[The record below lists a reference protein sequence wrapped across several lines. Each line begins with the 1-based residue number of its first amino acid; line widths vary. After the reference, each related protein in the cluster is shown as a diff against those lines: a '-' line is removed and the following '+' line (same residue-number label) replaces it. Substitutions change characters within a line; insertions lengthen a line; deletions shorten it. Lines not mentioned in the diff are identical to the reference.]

1 MFETLTER
9 FRSVFRTWKTKG
21 KLTEKDI
28 DEGLKEVK
36 RALIEADV
44 HLKVV
49 KYFVQEVKRRAL
61 EQPEIFASLTPEQH
75 LIKIVRD
82 TLTDILGETLQRFE
96 FPGKPL
102 TIILLV
108 GLQGSGKTTTAAKLA
123 VWTKEHGQLPALV
136 SADVYRP
143 AAIKQL
149 EILAQQAGCP
159 FISTSTDETP
169 ESIARKALRE
179 AKIQGYTTLIV
190 DTAGRLH
197 IDDAMMREA
206 KLMKDILNPH
216 WTLFVADAMTGQD
229 AVRSARAFHKNV
241 EFDGVILTKMDGDA
255 RGGAALSVKVVT
267 GKPILFVGVSEKLDG
282 IEPFHP
288 DRMAERILG
297 MGDILT
303 LIEKAEKTWEKEEAQ
318 KLQQKIL
325 KEEFTFE
332 ELLDQFRMIRKLG
345 SLQQLAGLIPG
356 FSGDMLEDFDERE
369 LKRMEAIILSM
380 TPQERRYP
388 RILNGS
394 RKKRIARGSGTTVQE
409 VNQLIRLLRELQSMT
424 RQMKKSSWMKQMR
437 RFMPF

>member
-123 VWTKEHGQLPALV
+123 VWAKEHGQLPALV